1 MECNIDSK
9 GREVR
14 VVAGLVVGL
23 VGMVLMVLAA
33 TGGMTGV
40 WPWAVG
46 IAALL
51 GGGFA
56 MFEGWSGWCALRA
69 MGFRTKI

>member
-1 MECNIDSK
+1 MECNIDAK

-14 VVAGLVVGL
+14 VIAGLVVALLGL
-23 VGMVLMVLAA
+23 AVMVLAA
-33 TGGMTGV
+33 TGGITGI
-40 WPWAVG
+40 WPWFVG
-46 IAALL
+46 AAALL

-56 MFEGWSGWCALRA
+56 MFEGWAGWCALRA